1 MSASTL
7 ILIPTALE
15 TRRLEALGGFDESP
29 GRVAICGFGPV
40 AAAARAMQLLLE
52 HRPRRALLVGVAGTY
67 DARELPVGA
76 AACFAAAAIDGVG
89 AGSGGAF
96 LSAGAMGF
104 SHWIDEAEPSA
115 AIGDR
120 ISLATLDDAPRGE
133 VLVTA
138 CAAAGCAEEVAARRR
153 RWSGAAAEDMEAFG
167 VALACRLAGAPLA
180 VVRGVSNEAGDRD
193 PRAWRIEAALAAARP
208 LALRFLQAETWRE
221 AP

>member
-1 MSASTL
+1 MDSLTL
-7 ILIPTALE
+7 ILIPTGLE
-15 TRRLEALGGFDESP
+15 ARRLDALGGFNSSL
-29 GRVAICGFGPV
+29 GQAAICGFGPV
-40 AAAARAMQLLLE
+40 AAAARTMQLLLE

-67 DARELPVGA
+67 DAAALPVGA
-76 AACFAAAAIDGVG
+76 AACFGAAAIDGVG
-89 AGSGGAF
+89 AGSGEAF

-104 SHWIDEAEPSA
+104 AHWTDETEPAA

-120 ISLATLDDAPRGE
+120 IALATLDDAPRGE

-138 CAAAGCAEEVAARRR
+138 CAAAGGAEEVAARRR

-193 PRAWRIEAALAAARP
+193 PRGWRIDAALAAARA
-208 LALRFLQAETWRE
+208 LALRFLQTDTWRE
-221 AP
+221 TA